1 MPTETLPLDCIEIRE
16 KQMFKILPRQLD
28 TTLGK
33 ILVPRQMS
41 VIHGTERFPMTAIA
55 HQIVACAAQA
65 GFKAFYIDSGRNY
78 SAKMVRSFCSERVDT
93 KTVIANIAVGLVLG
107 LNDLEQLTEYIMLQ
121 EDVGIIVIDSLT
133 GVLNLST
140 APASKGRQ
148 RRLFKTLEKLREL
161 VNTTGAHL
169 MMTDHSSIDWKT
181 GIHRPGG
188 GNVIAHGVDSV
199 VQVMSLEVERDAV
212 RVNIERT
219 PITPCPS
226 GVVIRASH
234 RGLRS
239 LRAS

>member
-1 MPTETLPLDCIEIRE
+1 MPTETLPLDSIEITERQ
-16 KQMFKILPRQLD
+16 KFKILPRQLN
-28 TTLGK
+28 TALGR

-55 HQIVACAAQA
+55 HQIVASAAQA
-65 GFKAFYIDSGRNY
+65 GFRTFYIDSGRNY
-78 SAKMVRSFCSERVDT
+78 SAKMIRSFCSERVDK
-93 KTVIANIAVGLVLG
+93 KTVIANIALGLVLS
-107 LNDLEQLTEYIMLQ
+107 LEDLERLTEYIMLQ

-148 RRLFKTLEKLREL
+148 RKLFKTLENLREL
-161 VNTTGAHL
+161 VNATRAHL
-169 MMTDHSSIDWKT
+169 LMTDHSSIDWKT
-181 GIHRPGG
+181 GVRRPGG

-199 VQVMSLEVERDAV
+199 VQVTSLSERDAI
-212 RVNIERT
+212 RLNIERT

-234 RGLRS
+234 KGLRS
-239 LRAS
+239 LRSS